1 MIPRDASFCE
11 RRTTQRRAVWVARH
25 GLRIGSA
32 LLACPEQLARTSAM
46 ASRHLPFAILLS
58 LLVVISPC
66 RSHAGSER
74 TTFFLSNEFFGPMG
88 YSYPEVAW
96 NFQNGMTNMLALW
109 PPADAGMF
117 NVIASRNTG
126 FNFYMQ
132 GASHVV
138 GPTGLVNSAPEIA
151 SQSQSA
157 STICTATGKDKSLWS
172 LMLEWDQSGG
182 KWVPNGRPR
191 YLD

>member
-1 MIPRDASFCE
+1 
-11 RRTTQRRAVWVARH
+11 
-25 GLRIGSA
+25 
-32 LLACPEQLARTSAM
+32 
-46 ASRHLPFAILLS
+46 
-58 LLVVISPC
+58 
-66 RSHAGSER
+66 
-74 TTFFLSNEFFGPMG
+74 MG

-96 NFQNGMTNMLALW
+96 NFQNGMTNMLGLW
-109 PPADAGMF
+109 PPADEGMF
-117 NVIASRNTG
+117 NVITSRSTG

-138 GPTGLVNSAPEIA
+138 GPTGLVYSAPEIA

-182 KWVPNGRPR
+182 HWVPNGRSR
-191 YLD
+191 YFGLTRTQAYSKFTNYYLSDSPPLGTYLAQPAAERGCRLGAVTDYSPNAFYAFVFTSSYERTA